1 HRQYARGERGAP
13 HSACRPLPLGMS
25 YPLRR
30 TVHAAYTGSLRYGRT
45 TPRRRALPHSPES
58 GTKRTRVR
66 TERNPTVLREVA
78 RGMVVTVST
87 GAGLPGP
94 RRPLASGDRIRAWY
108 EHELSWPTA
117 PGPGPRL
124 VVGVRF
130 DVLDVP
136 AEAGHAAL
144 AHFSRAGE
152 DAAFPVAAQGGRLRL
167 LVAPGS
173 AEEVPGLL
181 DWLEWGGLTLD
192 LVAIGAGGLMDAP
205 PPPGR
210 DAPPGAAGTG
220 RGRPHGCGPPERGTT
235 WSPRCRRGRRWGA
248 VAAPPIWRD
257 W

>member
-1 HRQYARGERGAP
+1 
-13 HSACRPLPLGMS
+13 
-25 YPLRR
+25 
-30 TVHAAYTGSLRYGRT
+30 
-45 TPRRRALPHSPES
+45 
-58 GTKRTRVR
+58 
-66 TERNPTVLREVA
+66 
-78 RGMVVTVST
+78 MVVTVST

-108 EHELSWPTA
+108 ENELGWPTA

-181 DWLEWGGLTLD
+181 DWL
-192 LVAIGAGGLMDAP
+192 
-205 PPPGR
+205 
-210 DAPPGAAGTG
+210 
-220 RGRPHGCGPPERGTT
+220 
-235 WSPRCRRGRRWGA
+235 
-248 VAAPPIWRD
+248 
-257 W
+257 

>member
-1 HRQYARGERGAP
+1 
-13 HSACRPLPLGMS
+13 
-25 YPLRR
+25 
-30 TVHAAYTGSLRYGRT
+30 
-45 TPRRRALPHSPES
+45 
-58 GTKRTRVR
+58 
-66 TERNPTVLREVA
+66 
-78 RGMVVTVST
+78 MVVTVST

-108 EHELSWPTA
+108 ENEQGWPTA

-210 DAPPGAAGTG
+210 DAPPGAAVWLRPPGSRDDVESSLPTLSAMGG
-220 RGRPHGCGPPERGTT
+220 RRCAADLARLVNTVATQCHRVRLRRAGAEPGPSG
-235 WSPRCRRGRRWGA
+235 SPRVPGKPLKAFSG
-248 VAAPPIWRD
+248 P
-257 W
+257 